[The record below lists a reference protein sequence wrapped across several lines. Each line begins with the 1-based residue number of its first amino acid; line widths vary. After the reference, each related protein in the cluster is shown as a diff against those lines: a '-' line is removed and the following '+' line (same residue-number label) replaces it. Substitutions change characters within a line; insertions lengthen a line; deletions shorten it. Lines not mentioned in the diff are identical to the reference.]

1 MKSSITPSTEKES
14 TTNDNGSSTDEAES
28 EGNNRLAK
36 AWAKIVAIFQ
46 ARREVSLQ
54 YIQCTYT
61 TFRHERTKQLI
72 WKSGATAF
80 SKSCQAELVRKL

>member
-36 AWAKIVAIFQ
+36 AWAKMVEIFQ
-46 ARREVSLQ
+46 ARR
-54 YIQCTYT
+54 
-61 TFRHERTKQLI
+61 
-72 WKSGATAF
+72 
-80 SKSCQAELVRKL
+80 

>member
-1 MKSSITPSTEKES
+1 MLLFVFLYRTVRSNARMKSSITPSTEKES

-36 AWAKIVAIFQ
+36 AWAKMLAIFQ

-61 TFRHERTKQLI
+61 TFRLERTKQLI
-72 WKSGATAF
+72 
-80 SKSCQAELVRKL
+80 